1 MVSLGHNEL
10 IVRHSQRHF
19 SCTIS
24 SRSPLRN
31 DRCGYWAPPQP
42 APTLPHPTTP
52 NPTTTTTTTTPTP
65 SPPDDGAIIDVNGT
79 GVPFTPMITPS
90 SSTPKLPFLILLHVQ
105 KNAIITNGHTKQNI
119 YVLVWLSLAG
129 TPIHGIYTTDTSN
142 GIMLWKRV
150 KWKNINI
157 NVKCWNVRVRLGLPS
172 TDVP

>member
-42 APTLPHPTTP
+42 APTLPHPPPP
-52 NPTTTTTTTTPTP
+52 NPATTTTTTTPTP
-65 SPPDDGAIIDVNGT
+65 SPPDDGVIIRVNGT
-79 GVPFTPMITPS
+79 GVPFTPMMTPS

-105 KNAIITNGHTKQNI
+105 KTQSSQTVTLNKTFMYSCDCPLLEHQYMGFTQPMLQTASCCENG
-119 YVLVWLSLAG
+119 
-129 TPIHGIYTTDTSN
+129 
-142 GIMLWKRV
+142 
-150 KWKNINI
+150 
-157 NVKCWNVRVRLGLPS
+157 WNEKI
-172 TDVP
+172 